1 MDTKEKNKEAT
12 QTAPI
17 KLEVKVPEGTNVL
30 YCDSAFIT
38 ASNFGI
44 VFDFAQS
51 MASTNSQTVVSRIGM
66 SRNHAEA
73 MLKVLEQKIVEMQ
86 AMDK

>member
-1 MDTKEKNKEAT
+1 MDTKEKSNQAVP
-12 QTAPI
+12 TAPI
-17 KLEVKVPEGTNVL
+17 KLEVKIPEGTNVL

-51 MASTNSQTVVSRIGM
+51 MASTNTQTVVSRIGM
-66 SRNHAEA
+66 SKNHAEA

-86 AMDK
+86 AMEK